1 MMENS
6 AWLKMKWRKR
16 LLVIEAPLRLQ
27 LRSVNL
33 GVVDR
38 LCQYGHQQQKNQR
51 RSSTVTICVL
61 GIS

>member
-38 LCQYGHQQQKNQR
+38 LCLVPSLVKAGA
-51 RSSTVTICVL
+51 SVSLVPCTLI
-61 GIS
+61 